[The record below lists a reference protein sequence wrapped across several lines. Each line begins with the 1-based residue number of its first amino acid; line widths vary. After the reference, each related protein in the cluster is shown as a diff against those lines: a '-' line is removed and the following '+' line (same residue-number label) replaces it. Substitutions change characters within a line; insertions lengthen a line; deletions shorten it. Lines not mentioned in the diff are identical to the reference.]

1 MKHTTVNVLGTDYD
15 VQVGK
20 RKELKRLS
28 ESNMGECR
36 IYDKELY
43 CLHSKENGC
52 SETERDVRTCEIV
65 AHEMFHAFANEAGL
79 DLDDDTE
86 EKVAIFYMKV
96 WRKMN
101 NAILQVLDDNQLLE

>member
-28 ESNMGECR
+28 EGNMGECR
-36 IYDKELY
+36 MYDKELY
-43 CLHSKENGC
+43 CLHSKEKGS

-79 DLDDDTE
+79 DLDNDTE

-101 NAILQVLDDNQLLE
+101 NCILQVLDDNQLLE

>member
-1 MKHTTVNVLGTDYD
+1 MIHTSVEVLGTEYD

-20 RKELKRLS
+20 RKELPITKG
-28 ESNMGECR
+28 NMGECR
-36 IYDKELY
+36 VYGKEIYCVHNREDN
-43 CLHSKENGC
+43 CSKQ
-52 SETERDVRTCEIV
+52 ERDERTSEIV

-86 EKVAIFYMKV
+86 ERVAIFYMKV